1 MTDLLSQVK
10 IDGDG
15 IIDFISDLH
24 LQSSEES
31 TYNAW
36 ASYMRETPA
45 TAMFILGDFFEVW
58 AGDDVIDNPV
68 GEFEAECIKI
78 LKSFSQNRNLY
89 FMAGNRDFLLQKHAL
104 ESSGMK
110 ALADP
115 CLLQVQDQKFVLS
128 HGDAMCLT
136 DVEYLKFRQMV
147 RDELWQS
154 QFLAQPL
161 DARLAVA
168 KAMRQKSEE
177 EKSKHRSAF
186 ENSIQSDSANSS
198 DSKSQNESFMGLHD
212 VDTEYASSIL
222 EALGC
227 ETLIHGHTHRPG
239 DYGLLGNKK
248 RIVLS
253 DWDAS
258 STPKRLEVL
267 RLQSGELKRI
277 KLWIFN

>member
-10 IDGDG
+10 IEGDG

-24 LQSSEES
+24 LQSSDIA

-36 ASYMRETPA
+36 ADYMRQTPA
-45 TAMFILGDFFEVW
+45 TAVFILGDFFEVW
-58 AGDDVIDNPV
+58 AGDDVIENPV
-68 GEFEAECIKI
+68 GEFEAQCIKL
-78 LKSFSQNRNLY
+78 LKSFSQNRSLY

-104 ESSGMK
+104 DSAGMK
-110 ALADP
+110 ALSDP
-115 CLLQVQDQKFVLS
+115 CVLQAQEKKLVLS

-147 RDELWQS
+147 RDEGWQS

-161 DARLAVA
+161 EARLAVA
-168 KAMRQKSEE
+168 KAMRQKSEQ

-186 ENSIQSDSANSS
+186 ENSIQSCSANSS
-198 DSKSQNESFMGLHD
+198 DNGTHSGSFMGLHD
-212 VDTEYASSIL
+212 VDIEYASSVL

-239 DYGLLGNKK
+239 DYSLLGNKK

-277 KLWIFN
+277 KL